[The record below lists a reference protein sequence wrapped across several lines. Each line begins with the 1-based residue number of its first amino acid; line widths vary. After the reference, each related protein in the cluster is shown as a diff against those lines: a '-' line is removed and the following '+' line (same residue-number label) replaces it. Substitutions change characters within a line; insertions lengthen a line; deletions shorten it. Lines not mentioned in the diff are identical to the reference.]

1 LIDRPEVPD
10 ALLRINECLRE
21 GEIALEHTKAIAR
34 NDLSELTDY
43 ISKLESVMDDIQTR
57 ARGWE
62 VIPQPWVMFRELMFK
77 ELMKEKEKVDET

>member
-43 ISKLESVMDDIQTR
+43 ISKLESVMDDIQAMGDVQRTHVQR
-57 ARGWE
+57 TNE
-62 VIPQPWVMFRELMFK
+62 RERK
-77 ELMKEKEKVDET
+77 S